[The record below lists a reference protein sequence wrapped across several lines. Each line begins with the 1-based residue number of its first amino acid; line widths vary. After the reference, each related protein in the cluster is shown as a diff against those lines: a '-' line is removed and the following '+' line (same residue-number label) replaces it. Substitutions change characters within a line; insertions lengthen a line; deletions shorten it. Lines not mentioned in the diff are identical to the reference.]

1 MKKIIATC
9 AFMVAAVGFTATTN
23 GCISNTK
30 YGCEVTE
37 TLAPG
42 ASEGEVIMKH
52 GAPDNIVYLGT
63 PYFNPTTG
71 ERGEVDK
78 VLYEYRIGGGTTLL
92 GQLFA
97 DDRFHNIAYLI
108 EGGRVMGGGY
118 VGEGSGSIIL
128 GNDMGV
134 ISTPLGTLDLR
145 FGGFLHPKARAGYG
159 GDGTPLGGA
168 DVPANHN

>member
-1 MKKIIATC
+1 
-9 AFMVAAVGFTATTN
+9 
-23 GCISNTK
+23 
-30 YGCEVTE
+30 
-37 TLAPG
+37 
-42 ASEGEVIMKH
+42 MKH

-63 PYFNPTTG
+63 PYVNPTTG
-71 ERGEVDK
+71 EVSDVDK
-78 VLYEYRIGGGTTLL
+78 YLYEYRIGGGTTLL

-97 DDRFHNIAYLI
+97 DDRFHNICYLI

-134 ISTPLGTLDLR
+134 FNTPFGTMDMR

-159 GDGTPLGGA
+159 GDGNPWGGA
-168 DVPANHN
+168 DVPESYNQ